1 VPKYA
6 AFLGGINVGGHR
18 VKNDELRLQFEA
30 MGFQEVN
37 TFRASG
43 NVVFAVHS
51 GPPSRSSGPPSRSSG
66 PPSRSSG
73 LPSGSGPPIESTGPF
88 GELTDRIEQGL
99 AEWLGYKVPTFL
111 RTADEVRT
119 IASHAPFA
127 EAQVQ
132 ASRGKLQV
140 ALLSTPPIARARKD
154 VLALSTE
161 DDMLALGQRE
171 LYWLPSGGIL
181 DSALD
186 LKAIATLLGPM
197 TLRTKGT
204 VEQIAGKH
212 LAGAG

>member
-1 VPKYA
+1 VSKFA

-18 VKNDELRLQFEA
+18 IKNDELRLQFEA

-43 NVVFAVHS
+43 NVVFTVHR
-51 GPPSRSSGPPSRSSG
+51 GPPSRSSGPSIGSSG
-66 PPSRSSG
+66 PPI
-73 LPSGSGPPIESTGPF
+73 GSAGPF
-88 GELTDRIEQGL
+88 DELTDRIERGL

-111 RTADEVRT
+111 RTAEEVRT
-119 IASHAPFA
+119 IASRTPFA
-127 EAQVQ
+127 ATRLQ

-140 ALLSTPPIARARKD
+140 GLLSTRPATRAQKD

-161 DDMLALGQRE
+161 DDTLTFAERE

-186 LKAIATLLGPM
+186 FKAIGALLGPM

-204 VEQIAGKH
+204 VEQMAGKY
-212 LAGAG
+212 LAVAG